1 MADTLTNVM
10 TLTEDNIYRGP
21 SRLVYGRIGL
31 TEPTKIEDVI
41 DPSTFVL
48 ASGYY
53 DLGFTSE
60 DGVSINREMETFD
73 GIPLDQR
80 KTNVYEGQPENW
92 TMSLSCDM
100 VYADV
105 ATMAII
111 WELGDTTDLAAD
123 VGRVE
128 QTKTA
133 MGAPQSLTERRV
145 VVLQQDNETERLRM
159 FWFRKAIPMQEGSE
173 TQVYDGGASMLPL
186 SMKLDQDLD
195 VTDTNGPF
203 GLVFEGVVSE

>member
-41 DPSTFVL
+41 EPSTYVL
-48 ASGYY
+48 ASGYF

-60 DGVSINREMETFD
+60 DGVSVNREMDTFD

-92 TMSLSCDM
+92 TMSLTCDM

-111 WELGDTTDLAAD
+111 WELGDTTTLGAEA
-123 VGRVE
+123 GQIA
-128 QTKTA
+128 QTKTTV
-133 MGAPQSLTERRV
+133 GAPQSLTERRV
-145 VVLQQDNETERLRM
+145 VVLQEDNETGRM
-159 FWFRKAIPMQEGSE
+159 RMLWFRKAIPMQEGSE
-173 TQVYDGGASMLPL
+173 TQIYDGGAAMLPL
-186 SMKLDQDLD
+186 AMKLDQDLD
-195 VTDTNGPF
+195 VTDSSGPF
-203 GLVFEGVVSE
+203 GLIFEETMA